1 MTEAGREDE
10 KKRWMSKIDDEDG
23 IFGGSGG
30 SVYVA
35 DCIILVTV
43 YVCVRYFHTFTTNLC
58 AHLKKVGFQ
67 NDRFGKRCSFFKRYL
82 FIN

>member
-43 YVCVRYFHTFTTNLC
+43 YVYVCDIFIPLQLTCVHT
-58 AHLKKVGFQ
+58 
-67 NDRFGKRCSFFKRYL
+67 
-82 FIN
+82 